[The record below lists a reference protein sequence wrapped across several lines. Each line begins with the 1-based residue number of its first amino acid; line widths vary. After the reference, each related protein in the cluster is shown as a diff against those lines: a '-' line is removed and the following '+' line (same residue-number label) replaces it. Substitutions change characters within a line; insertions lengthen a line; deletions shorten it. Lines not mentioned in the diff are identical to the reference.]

1 MPANTPNFGFTY
13 PLPADPND
21 VPANLE
27 LFANQVEGALFALES
42 YSRPR
47 HMAQVL
53 GSVTNTIP
61 GTATQGTVTWQTTDF
76 NTAWEEPIGT
86 EPAIVPFTDAATT
99 NITVNWPGY
108 WFIFASIQARTVAPA
123 ANIDEL
129 ALELLLNGSATPPIS
144 RSGSHDV
151 TNTSQD
157 STFLLDVASGLLLAQ
172 GDSIAVRAM
181 VRRSAGTSAVSFG
194 RRSLTLLRMTQ
205 S

>member
-1 MPANTPNFGFTY
+1 MPNTPAFGFPY
-13 PLPADPND
+13 PAAGDPNN
-21 VPANLE
+21 VPGDLQA
-27 LFANQVEGALFALES
+27 FAEAVDGALFSLEGL
-42 YSRPR
+42 SRPR

-76 NTAWEEPIGT
+76 NTAWEDPYT
-86 EPAIVPFTDAATT
+86 TDPAIVPFTDAATT
-99 NITVNWPGY
+99 NITVNHAGF

-123 ANIDEL
+123 ASIDEL

-144 RSGSHDV
+144 RNGSHDV
-151 TNTSQD
+151 TNTAQD
-157 STFLLDVASGLLLAQ
+157 STFLLDVGSGLLLAP
-172 GDSIAVRAM
+172 GDSIAVRAQ

>member
-1 MPANTPNFGFTY
+1 MPTTPFFGFPY
-13 PLPADPND
+13 PAAGDPND
-21 VPANLE
+21 IPGDLQAFAETVDSALSFLE
-27 LFANQVEGALFALES
+27 GL
-42 YSRPR
+42 SRPR

-76 NTAWEEPIGT
+76 NTSWPEPYST
-86 EPAIVPFTDAATT
+86 DPAIVPFTDAATT
-99 NITVNWPGY
+99 GIQVNHPGF

-151 TNTSQD
+151 TNTAQD
-157 STFLLDVASGLLLAQ
+157 STFLLDASSGLLLAA
-172 GDSIAVRAM
+172 GDIIGVRAQ
-181 VRRSAGTSAVSFG
+181 VRRSSGTSAVSFG